1 MALIRIPIALSPTGI
16 SETRRVKAQNLTHY
30 CWWPAIHDL
39 KWGLPSRPIYRTVI
53 SEFRLGYRQI
63 PQYWVVV
70 FSPAI
75 LLNQFPKQRFTTSV
89 WPSVCGWYALRN
101 SSIVPNFFH
110 QVIRAKNRPV
120 RRLYELE
127 RERRSESRKNR
138 FLTICGISR
147 LGLATPSFAW
157 LRPVESP
164 NLDGRGWICAISN

>member
-16 SETRRVKAQNLTHY
+16 SETRRVKAQNLTH

-70 FSPAI
+70 FSPAR
-75 LLNQFPKQRFTTSV
+75 LLNPFPKQRFTTSV

-110 QVIRAKNRPV
+110 QVIRAKNWPV
-120 RRLYELE
+120 RRHSLCHATWQPLKKLVCNVN
-127 RERRSESRKNR
+127 SIGSLLTKNNVSHFRKP
-138 FLTICGISR
+138 IYYHK
-147 LGLATPSFAW
+147 
-157 LRPVESP
+157 
-164 NLDGRGWICAISN
+164 